1 MRSHQSDRSL
11 TNRSS
16 RPACGGRL
24 SSTVSLPASHVK
36 RFVDI
41 GDSVMSESE
50 VSIPTFD
57 SLMNPLI
64 NALKELGGSGTIEE
78 IDGKVAELAGL
89 SDEQLEVLHN
99 PDKGSQ
105 TEVEYRL
112 AWTRTYLKKYGIL
125 ENSSRGVWA
134 LTQKGRQTD
143 AVNPQAVRRF
153 VQEMGRQRRAAQVV
167 DDFDEVDD
175 QVSWRDELLE
185 TLLQLE
191 PSAFERLVQ
200 RLLRES
206 GFIQVEVTGRT
217 GDGGIDGKGIMR
229 LGGLLSFHVIF
240 QCKRYK
246 GSVSAGH
253 VRDFRGA
260 MVGRA
265 DKGLLITTGNFTK
278 DALREATRDGA
289 PAIDL
294 IDGDLLINKLKELG
308 LGVATER
315 VEVEEVSIDREWLL
329 SI

>member
-1 MRSHQSDRSL
+1 
-11 TNRSS
+11 
-16 RPACGGRL
+16 
-24 SSTVSLPASHVK
+24 
-36 RFVDI
+36 
-41 GDSVMSESE
+41 MSESE

-78 IDGKVAELAGL
+78 IDGKVADLAGL

-143 AVNPQAVRRF
+143 AVDPQAVRRF

-167 DDFDEVDD
+167 DEFDEVDD

-315 VEVEEVSIDREWLL
+315 VEVEEISIDREWLL